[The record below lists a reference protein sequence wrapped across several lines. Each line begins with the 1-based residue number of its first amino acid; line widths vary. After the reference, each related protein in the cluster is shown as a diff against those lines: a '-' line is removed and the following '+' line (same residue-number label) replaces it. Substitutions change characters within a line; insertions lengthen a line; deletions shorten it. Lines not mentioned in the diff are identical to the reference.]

1 MIGTMQI
8 ETVVLVH
15 PFLLHYHFARLQAL
29 SEACLQVGISM
40 HSLELTSYSDQY
52 RSLCENRETTF
63 NNRVL
68 FRERSL
74 ESLSTREMW
83 SPLRKELTMLRPDVV
98 FIYGYSL
105 GIMRQIR
112 FWAERNGVGVVM
124 ISDSN
129 ECDKTR
135 YKPVELLKSLFIS
148 RVDAAFVG
156 GTNSSLYLQKLGLPK
171 ERIVTGCDV
180 IDNQA
185 FCRRADENRQAQSQ
199 VQERWGLP
207 DNYFLYVGR
216 IIKEKNLERLLD
228 VYGRYAEAVG
238 SGTTPWGLVICG
250 SGPGEEGLRETV
262 ERMPRQLQERVLFY
276 GLIRQTEIVDF
287 LSCASCLVLP
297 STSESWGLVVNEA
310 MACRVPVLVSRQAG
324 CAADLVKE
332 GVTGWLFDPYD
343 IDQLARL
350 MADMHRMDSRTRAEM
365 GEQGQR
371 LIAGWGLQKF
381 SQGALEGA
389 RIASSYRCRRHSHRI
404 RSSSNRSGG
413 A

>member
-8 ETVVLVH
+8 ETIVLVH

-83 SPLRKELTMLRPDVV
+83 PPLREELTTLKPDVV

-129 ECDKTR
+129 EFDKTR
-135 YKPVELLKSLFIS
+135 YRPFELLKSLFIS

-171 ERIVTGCDV
+171 ERIVTGYDV
-180 IDNQA
+180 VDSQA
-185 FCRRADENRQAQSQ
+185 FSRRTEENRRVRAQ
-199 VQERWGLP
+199 VQKRWGLP
-207 DNYFLYVGR
+207 DDCFLFVGR
-216 IIKEKNLERLLD
+216 IIKEKNLKRLLD
-228 VYGRYAEAVG
+228 AYGRYAELVG
-238 SGTTPWGLVICG
+238 SEIAPWGLVICG
-250 SGPGEEGLRETV
+250 SGPEEEGLRQSV
-262 ERMPRQLQERVLFY
+262 ERMPRQLRDRIQFC
-276 GLIRQTEIVDF
+276 GLIRQPEIVDF
-287 LSCASCLVLP
+287 YSCASCLVLP

-310 MACRVPVLVSRQAG
+310 LACNLPLLVSRQAG
-324 CAADLVKE
+324 CAADLVEE

-343 IDQLARL
+343 IDQLAHL
-350 MADMHRMDSRTRAEM
+350 MTDMHRMDSRTRAEM
-365 GEQGQR
+365 GEQGRR

-381 SQGALEGA
+381 SQGALESA

-404 RSSSNRSGG
+404 GSSSNRSGG